1 MFCDIFF
8 TVSSENNGG
17 IIERVIAQALHEH
30 GGQERCPWTRVIM
43 EGTCTLPFTIGNLQS
58 CCIKS
63 CGYPW
68 GKENDC
74 LYRYMKNT
82 IWKK

>member
-8 TVSSENNGG
+8 RVSSENSGG
-17 IIERVIAQALHEH
+17 IIERVIAQALYEH

-43 EGTCTLPFTIGNLQS
+43 EGTCTIPFTIGNLQS
-58 CCIKS
+58 RCIKS

-68 GKENDC
+68 KGK
-74 LYRYMKNT
+74 
-82 IWKK
+82 